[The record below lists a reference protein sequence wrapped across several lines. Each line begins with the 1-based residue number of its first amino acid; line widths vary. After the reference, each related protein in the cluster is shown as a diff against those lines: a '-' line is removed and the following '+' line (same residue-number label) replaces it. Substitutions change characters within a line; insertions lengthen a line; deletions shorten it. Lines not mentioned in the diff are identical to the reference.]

1 VKTARLQ
8 LIPVFEK
15 EIRSLHRLSLET
27 FKETFEAENKKED
40 LLAYL
45 KQKMSIRQLKKEL
58 NIPFSSFFFVTYK
71 KQMTGYLKLNFDNAH
86 TENILNNQAFE
97 IERIYLL
104 KEYQNKGLGTELF
117 EAAIQIGK

>member
-1 VKTARLQ
+1 MKTARLQ

-58 NIPFSSFFFVTYK
+58 NNPFSSFFFR
-71 KQMTGYLKLNFDNAH
+71 NP
-86 TENILNNQAFE
+86 
-97 IERIYLL
+97 
-104 KEYQNKGLGTELF
+104 
-117 EAAIQIGK
+117 